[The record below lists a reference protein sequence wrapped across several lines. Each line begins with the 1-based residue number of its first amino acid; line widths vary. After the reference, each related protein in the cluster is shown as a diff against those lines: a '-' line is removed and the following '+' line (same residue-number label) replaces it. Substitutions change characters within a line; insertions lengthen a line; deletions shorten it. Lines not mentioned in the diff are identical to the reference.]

1 MPTVYI
7 GVPAPTPRPLEC
19 SMAGHQR
26 GLAEKE
32 QSQDAVGVGWRV
44 WLGRLAVCFAVCG
57 TWLGVV
63 EREAFCQGKG
73 CLCRS
78 GLSGCPWWYRV
89 PFEGE
94 SQAKL
99 ESHMCSETEPSQGG
113 AHWGLSCGDAGICV
127 CV

>member
-63 EREAFCQGKG
+63 EREAFFKERVACA
-73 CLCRS
+73 
-78 GLSGCPWWYRV
+78 GLDSLAALGGTECPSR
-89 PFEGE
+89 GR
-94 SQAKL
+94 AKL
-99 ESHMCSETEPSQGG
+99 S
-113 AHWGLSCGDAGICV
+113 
-127 CV
+127 